1 MIGSQFNVRTSFTD
15 EFVNAK
21 PASAAIYSP
30 VSYSPPSP
38 PSLSL
43 SLSLSL
49 SRDNRLPFEF
59 NSISRSSDQ
68 STGFRGWNGG
78 LFVKSVRVDDWI
90 SRRLVTDRGRNP
102 ALLFVTTVRA
112 NADVGIPKRHRQL
125 KVLLTLSKL
134 FLVKNRILNTN
145 Y

>member
-1 MIGSQFNVRTSFTD
+1 MFGRLID

-21 PASAAIYSP
+21 PASATIYSP
-30 VSYSPPSP
+30 VSPPSSPPP
-38 PSLSL
+38 LSL
-43 SLSLSL
+43 SLSV
-49 SRDNRLPFEF
+49 SRDNRLPFEL

-90 SRRLVTDRGRNP
+90 SHRLVTDRGRNP
-102 ALLFVTTVRA
+102 ALLLVTTVRA
-112 NADVGIPKRHRQL
+112 NADVGIPKGHRQL

-134 FLVKNRILNTN
+134 FLVKQNVEHKLLISLQLLHITQ
-145 Y
+145 